1 MNGMKDK
8 FRHFRLSSGMLMTVL
23 LFLGIMLALF
33 FLINSGILVPHTG
46 DEDSEGETVGVLPE
60 LDSPGSTDVTYYAGR
75 DMEPDELLAHLDE
88 ADSYLW
94 IFRAV
99 EAWEND
105 YTVERAVIT
114 RQGEKYRIEKENL
127 LVICDGERLYRREGM
142 LETVCP
148 ANVSDLYTEAGL
160 TSLENVQNS
169 AGSGYNCT
177 MEYDDPVNPKNI
189 RISRSRDGY
198 RDEFVVSIETG
209 IPVTERSYVG
219 SMAYRMI
226 LTDSLTVTDSREN
239 GIFEIP
245 DME

>member
-1 MNGMKDK
+1 
-8 FRHFRLSSGMLMTVL
+8 
-23 LFLGIMLALF
+23 
-33 FLINSGILVPHTG
+33 
-46 DEDSEGETVGVLPE
+46 
-60 LDSPGSTDVTYYAGR
+60 
-75 DMEPDELLAHLDE
+75 
-88 ADSYLW
+88 
-94 IFRAV
+94 
-99 EAWEND
+99 
-105 YTVERAVIT
+105 
-114 RQGEKYRIEKENL
+114 
-127 LVICDGERLYRREGM
+127 
-142 LETVCP
+142 
-148 ANVSDLYTEAGL
+148 VSDLYTEAGL